1 MKYDVLR
8 EHIGDKFYKSGDVR
22 DAEPM
27 TVAHLVRN
35 GVLRLVADSS
45 TQNHADADFDLQGI
59 SSADPVILANHQ
71 DAGRMDNAVV
81 DNTAGSDLPVEGS
94 EPGDVSANDA
104 DSEKVDKTADLN
116 KSLGAAPNNKSK

>member
-35 GVLRLVADSS
+35 GVLRPVADST
-45 TQNHADADFDLQGI
+45 TQNHADADFELQGI
-59 SSADPVILANHQ
+59 SSADPVILANQQ
-71 DAGRMDNAVV
+71 DAGRMDSAIA
-81 DNTAGSDLPVEGS
+81 DKAGSDLPVEGS
-94 EPGDVSANDA
+94 EPGDVSANDT
-104 DSEKVDKTADLN
+104 DSEKADKSADLN
-116 KSLGAAPNNKSK
+116 KSLGAATNNKSK

>member
-35 GVLRLVADSS
+35 GVLRPVADSS
-45 TQNHADADFDLQGI
+45 TPDHADADFDQQVVSG
-59 SSADPVILANHQ
+59 ADTALLIGQQ
-71 DAGRMDNAVV
+71 DAGRMDSVA
-81 DNTAGSDLPVEGS
+81 DHNTAVSDLPVEGS
-94 EPGDVSANDA
+94 ASGDVSANETEH
-104 DSEKVDKTADLN
+104 EKADKTSDLN